1 MKKNVLIFI
10 SHYLPGY
17 KIGGPL
23 NSILGITENL
33 NQYFHFHI
41 ISSDRDMGDSEPFK
55 EIATNTWQELSNIK
69 VKYLKAGVNYYFSVY
84 KDLSK
89 NQYDTIYLNSFFDF
103 KFSIFIVLLFR
114 LKLLNCNKIV
124 LAPRGELFPV
134 SLSFGKIKK
143 QVFLSISKFFDL
155 HGDVTWH
162 STNIKESETII
173 NLFKNVELKMV
184 EVLAN
189 NESYLIPKKSKNS
202 ENNYLRIIYLSR
214 ISKDKNLIYTF
225 KTLMKVRSKVLF
237 HIYGPIEDNYIWNE
251 CIDKMKELPKNI
263 TVKYMGG
270 VKKEDVRKTFS
281 KYDLFFFPTHN
292 ENYGH
297 VINESLSVG
306 TSVLISN
313 NTPWRELDSNGLGW
327 DFSLEENDLFV
338 EVIEDFSKLSSDNKY
353 QKRKDVLKNYKVY
366 TKKEN
371 LINDYIELF
380 NGE

>member
-1 MKKNVLIFI
+1 MKSKVVIFI

-17 KIGGPL
+17 KMGGPL
-23 NSILGITENL
+23 NSIIGITEYL
-33 NQYFHFHI
+33 NQYFRFHI

-55 EIATNTWQELSNIK
+55 EIETNTWQELSNIK
-69 VKYLKAGVNYYFSVY
+69 VKYLKAGINYYFNVY

-114 LKLLNCNKIV
+114 LKLLNCNKII

-143 QVFLSISKFFDL
+143 QVFLSISKFFNL
-155 HGDVTWH
+155 HGAVTWH
-162 STNIKESETII
+162 STNVKESETII

-202 ENNYLRIIYLSR
+202 ENNFLRIIYLSR

-225 KTLMKVRSKVLF
+225 KTLMKVRSKVQF

-327 DFSLEENDLFV
+327 DFSLKENDLFV

-353 QKRKDVLKNYKVY
+353 QKREDVLKNYKVY

-371 LINDYIELF
+371 LINDYIKLF

>member
-1 MKKNVLIFI
+1 MKSKVVIFI

-17 KIGGPL
+17 KMGGPL
-23 NSILGITENL
+23 NSIIGITENL
-33 NQYFHFHI
+33 NQYFSFYI
-41 ISSDRDMGDSEPFK
+41 ISSDRDMGDLEPFK
-55 EIATNTWQELSNIK
+55 EIETNTWLNLSNIN

-89 NQYDTIYLNSFFDF
+89 NRYDTIYLNSFFDF
-103 KFSIFIVLLFR
+103 KFSIFIVILFR
-114 LKLLNCNKIV
+114 LKFLNCNKIV

-143 QVFLSISKFFDL
+143 QIFLLISKFFNL
-155 HGDVTWH
+155 YRDVTWH

-173 NLFKNVELKMV
+173 KFFKNAEIKMV

-189 NESYLIPKKSKNS
+189 NKSYLVPEKIKNS
-202 ENNYLRIIYLSR
+202 ENKYLRIIYLSR
-214 ISKDKNLIYTF
+214 ISKDKNLPYTF
-225 KTLMKVRSKVLF
+225 ETLMKVRSKVQF

-251 CIDKMKELPKNI
+251 CLDKMKKLPKYI

-270 VKKEDVRKTFS
+270 VKKEDVRKIFS
-281 KYDLFFFPTHN
+281 KYDLFFFPTYN

-338 EVIEDFSKLSSDNKY
+338 DVIEDFSKLSSDDKY

-366 TKKEN
+366 TKKKN

>member
-23 NSILGITENL
+23 NSIIGITENL
-33 NQYFHFHI
+33 NQYFRFHI

-55 EIATNTWQELSNIK
+55 EIETNTWHKLSNIK
-69 VKYLKAGVNYYFSVY
+69 VKYLKAGINYYFNVY

-114 LKLLNCNKIV
+114 LKLSNCNKIV

-143 QVFLSISKFFDL
+143 QVFLLISKFFNL
-155 HGDVTWH
+155 HGVVTWH
-162 STNIKESETII
+162 STNIKESQTII
-173 NLFKNVELKMV
+173 NLFKNAEIKMV

-189 NESYLIPKKSKNS
+189 NESYLIPEKSKNS
-202 ENNYLRIIYLSR
+202 ENKYLRIIYLSR

-225 KTLMKVRSKVLF
+225 KTLMKVRSKVQF
-237 HIYGPIEDNYIWNE
+237 HIYGPIEDNYIWDE
-251 CIDKMKELPKNI
+251 CLDKIKELPKNI

-270 VKKEDVRKTFS
+270 VRKEDVIRTFS
-281 KYDLFFFPTHN
+281 KYDLFFFPTYN

-338 EVIEDFSKLSSDNKY
+338 DVIEDFSKLSSDGKY
-353 QKRKDVLKNYKVY
+353 QKRKDVLKNYKIY

-371 LINDYIELF
+371 LINDYIKLF

>member
-281 KYDLFFFPTHN
+281 KYDLFFFPTYN

-353 QKRKDVLKNYKVY
+353 QKREDVLKNYKVY

>member
-23 NSILGITENL
+23 NSIIGITENL
-33 NQYFHFHI
+33 NQYFRFHI